1 MVRQILSHGE
11 FDHFNQFILNTIM
24 AWRAQ
29 DTRLTE
35 PLETAE
41 MHQRSW
47 DLPMA
52 KLHLADLIENAAD
65 LRNKGRL
72 LAVSSPNAGAWL
84 NAIPIS
90 SLGLKMNNDL
100 SLIHI

>member
-1 MVRQILSHGE
+1 
-11 FDHFNQFILNTIM
+11 M

-35 PLETAE
+35 PLETAH

-47 DLPMA
+47 DLPVA
-52 KLHLADLIENAAD
+52 KLHLTDLIKNAAD

-90 SLGLKMNNDL
+90 SLELKLDNDSLRLAVALCLGHTCGGHPWSGLP
-100 SLIHI
+100 